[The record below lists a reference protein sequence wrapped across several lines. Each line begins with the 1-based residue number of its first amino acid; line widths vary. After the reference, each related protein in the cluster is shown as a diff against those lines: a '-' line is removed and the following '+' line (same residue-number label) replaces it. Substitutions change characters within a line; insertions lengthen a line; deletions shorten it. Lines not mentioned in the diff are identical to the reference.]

1 MKTLVTFILTLIM
14 SFSSTSMLWTSVD
27 LKRDKSIETP
37 VAYIENDCYI
47 PYKDRNNSTD
57 EIKTSALAFDTVS
70 GFEKVTKTITVK
82 TTATGD
88 RALGNY
94 VASAPIA
101 NALVRIDGVPRFTDE
116 NGRITAPLLRRYVE
130 LYVERAGY
138 NPYIEII
145 EATEEEKTVYLK
157 KPEDDIEIY
166 SAMFDYQGNIFNLMQ
181 QPCYILQGDGSAFCT
196 LTAEC
201 NVEIEKIMFYVN
213 DELIKVDFGNELY
226 FTYDDFN
233 SYSNDDVFSIKVEYE
248 GISSR
253 KVDVNLKFNQMD
265 LESMKSKLLGD
276 LVRSTQAEKA
286 AAERAAKNQDVPPL
300 IIGNEA
306 SGTGAITEIEVDEKK
321 WWQVLLDIFIPNG
334 ISLFDI
340 LQVDT
345 PFQMSIVPDFYGGT
359 IEWVF
364 GVEVDL
370 KEKFKEAKD
379 WAQRRKLSG
388 EEYEKALAYSQDYK
402 QQLIDAQSKIDDIN
416 NRLKSIDEKEAR
428 YWQLMRDRNLYEGIM
443 NDAHAIAQETGWW
456 SQYNAAKKDFKAVDK
471 AYNEV
476 KRDIEK
482 NGAQDI
488 EFVNNAA
495 KSLQQA
501 QKNTYKA
508 LIEYLKDVKGYKQ
521 KISETIDLLKKG
533 ASGSGGFGF
542 KLDFALMGSLKI
554 SYVKGA
560 VESFSTY
567 AELLFKPSYT
577 IPFNIGPV
585 PMFIRFELTVGVKF
599 QTYFVNKFM
608 PVSFAEAFRS
618 ISIILEFGM
627 RMDLAAGLAGIA
639 SAGVYGKANFEWYL
653 NPDKYLQFKW
663 GIGIKLQF
671 LLLELEFGYDP
682 PEIKWPKEQK
692 ELTTNYSLLARSM
705 AAGED
710 ISADQLFDR
719 IYQGSRPQI
728 IKLADG
734 RQMLIWI
741 EDDIAR
747 DTYNRSVLKYSICD
761 GGQWRAPKAVF
772 DDGKGDFDFDVCVK
786 DGEVYIAMQKANKV
800 LTQES
805 SNEDM
810 IRSAE
815 IYAAKYDYAKDA
827 FVDIARITDNDS
839 YDALP
844 QFAVADG
851 SSDVTL
857 LWQSN
862 TADDC
867 LGLTGDNIIYSSRYD
882 GRSWSKGVERFVG
895 GRMIYS
901 YTAAVENGELSI
913 AVCEDKDGDI
923 LTADAYTVV
932 AKEGKKVYE
941 YDGILNPRYIK
952 LSSGISLSYYKEG
965 DIVVSD
971 NYSDR
976 TVIASGIA
984 SQEFNISKDEST
996 PTIFYEAY
1004 DGEAEQGYCVLN
1016 VDGNWTSAFPVID
1029 GAVPDTDISSLNGY
1043 YEDGIIYSAYNFR
1056 RVDDENFADT
1066 PLVLCVSSHERG
1078 YKIHTEALASD
1089 GISDGKSANIRL
1101 YVENIGDCDIT
1112 RLSVEVCAQKID
1124 LECSRALAVG
1134 EGRFFDIPFVAKIDQ
1149 DGCIDV
1155 VTSVKD
1161 EDGVAVATDRFSM
1174 FVNYTDIE
1182 LGAEMSVVN
1191 GKQQFKVVLRNA
1203 SDVDT
1208 PLTLGIYINGEL
1220 YSSRSIFLTAGEEV
1234 ELKIEFDEINID
1246 DYVYFAADA
1255 EVKEFDTY
1263 DNGAGIYS
1271 VQTETIPEERVENIY
1286 RQQLREIKKLMR

>member
-116 NGRITAPLLRRYVE
+116 NGQITAPLLRRYVE

-201 NVEIEKIMFYVN
+201 NVDIEKIMFYVN

-306 SGTGAITEIEVDEKK
+306 SGTGAITEIEVDETK
-321 WWQVLLDIFIPNG
+321 WWQVLLDIFIPNE

-364 GVEVDL
+364 GVEIDIKDIAKRA
-370 KEKFKEAKD
+370 KEKREWRD
-379 WAQRRKLSG
+379 LSEEELKKA
-388 EEYEKALAYSQDYK
+388 EEYSKDYK
-402 QQLIDAQSKIDDIN
+402 QKLIDAQSEIDAIN
-416 NRLKSIDEKEAR
+416 EELKALSAKDDKYFEVMRRRDESQRK
-428 YWQLMRDRNLYEGIM
+428 M

-456 SQYNAAKKDFKAVDK
+456 SQYNVAKKNHKAAEK
-471 AYNEV
+471 EYNEV
-476 KRDIEK
+476 LRDYKK
-482 NGAQDI
+482 NSQEDMELVKQAG
-488 EFVNNAA
+488 
-495 KSLQQA
+495 KSLKQA
-501 QKNTYKA
+501 QKNAYKA

-533 ASGSGGFGF
+533 TSGSGGFGF
-542 KLDFALMGSLKI
+542 KLDLALMGSLKI

-577 IPFNIGPV
+577 LPFNIGPV
-585 PMFIRFELTVGVKF
+585 PMFIRFELTVGAKF
-599 QTYFVNKFM
+599 ETYFVNKFV
-608 PVSFAEAFRS
+608 PVSFVEAFKS
-618 ISIILEFGM
+618 LSVSIIFGI
-627 RMDLAAGLAGIA
+627 RIDLAAGLAGIA
-639 SAGVYGKANFEWYL
+639 SGGVYGTADFEWYL
-653 NPDKYLQFKW
+653 NPKRYLQFKW

-671 LLLELEFGYDP
+671 LLLELEFGYKSP
-682 PEIKWPKEQK
+682 PIELWAEEEK
-692 ELTTNYSLLARSM
+692 ELIANYSLLARSM
-705 AAGED
+705 AAEED

-761 GGQWRAPKAVF
+761 GGQWSAPKAVF

-800 LTQES
+800 LTQDS

-839 YDALP
+839 YDASP

-851 SSDVTL
+851 LSDVTL

-932 AKEGKKVYE
+932 AKEGKK
-941 YDGILNPRYIK
+941 
-952 LSSGISLSYYKEG
+952 
-965 DIVVSD
+965 
-971 NYSDR
+971 
-976 TVIASGIA
+976 
-984 SQEFNISKDEST
+984 
-996 PTIFYEAY
+996 
-1004 DGEAEQGYCVLN
+1004 
-1016 VDGNWTSAFPVID
+1016 
-1029 GAVPDTDISSLNGY
+1029 SLN
-1043 YEDGIIYSAYNFR
+1043 
-1056 RVDDENFADT
+1056 T
-1066 PLVLCVSSHERG
+1066 TVSS
-1078 YKIHTEALASD
+1078 IL
-1089 GISDGKSANIRL
+1089 
-1101 YVENIGDCDIT
+1101 DI
-1112 RLSVEVCAQKID
+1112 
-1124 LECSRALAVG
+1124 
-1134 EGRFFDIPFVAKIDQ
+1134 
-1149 DGCIDV
+1149 
-1155 VTSVKD
+1155 
-1161 EDGVAVATDRFSM
+1161 
-1174 FVNYTDIE
+1174 
-1182 LGAEMSVVN
+1182 
-1191 GKQQFKVVLRNA
+1191 
-1203 SDVDT
+1203 
-1208 PLTLGIYINGEL
+1208 
-1220 YSSRSIFLTAGEEV
+1220 
-1234 ELKIEFDEINID
+1234 
-1246 DYVYFAADA
+1246 
-1255 EVKEFDTY
+1255 
-1263 DNGAGIYS
+1263 
-1271 VQTETIPEERVENIY
+1271 
-1286 RQQLREIKKLMR
+1286 